1 MTKIACVGAGQLA
14 QMLGIA
20 ATELGITL
28 RSAGK
33 PGSCAF
39 ITCEAFTE
47 DITDD
52 LILDNFL
59 NGIDVFTFESEHE
72 GLEYADRI
80 TALGVPIYPSPAFV
94 HIAGD
99 RLHEKTSLND
109 LGIPVAPFELIQPDA
124 SPLLLEQYFA
134 HLMSAQDLSPLG
146 IVIKTR
152 HGGYDGKGQ
161 WVIRTGENT
170 DFARVVKEIAP
181 VVATPGCIV
190 EGLVD
195 FSMECSILAS
205 RSRSGEI
212 KTWPLTHNIHADS
225 ILRYSTSPITDVPNI
240 EKLEE
245 QAIDIVTKICT
256 EHDYVG
262 TIAVECFVTS
272 SGLVVN
278 EIAPRVHNSGHW
290 TIEGSSTSQFEQHV
304 RAITGMELGDTTCPG
319 FVSMFNLIG
328 QTVNS
333 DALDKIEGVFLHWY
347 GKEVRPARKVGH
359 ITIIG
364 STKSELESREQKVKA
379 ILNHEDLR

>member
-20 ATELGITL
+20 AKELGITV
-28 RSAGK
+28 RSAAK
-33 PGSCAF
+33 EGSCAF
-39 ITCEAFTE
+39 NTCEAFT
-47 DITDD
+47 DDLTDE

-72 GLEYADRI
+72 GLEYTERI
-80 TALGVPIYPSPAFV
+80 QARGVPIFPSPAFV

-99 RLHEKTSLND
+99 RLHEKTALDN
-109 LGIPVAPFELIQPDA
+109 LGIPVAPFELLQPDA
-124 SPLLLEQYFA
+124 SPFLLDQ
-134 HLMSAQDLSPLG
+134 HLANLVNTQTLSPLG
-146 IVIKTR
+146 IVVKTR

-170 DFARVVKEIAP
+170 DFARVVTEIMP
-181 VVATPGCIV
+181 LVATPGCIV

-195 FSMECSILAS
+195 FSIECSILAS

-225 ILRYSTSPITDVPNI
+225 ILRYSTSPITDVPNV
-240 EKLEE
+240 EKLED
-245 QAIDIVTKICT
+245 QAIDIVRKICT
-256 EHDYVG
+256 EYDYVG

-304 RAITGMELGDTTCPG
+304 RAITGMELGDTTCAG
-319 FVSMFNLIG
+319 FVSMLNLIG
-328 QTVNS
+328 QTINS
-333 DALDKIEGVFLHWY
+333 DALEKIEGVYLHWY

-359 ITIIG
+359 ITIVG
-364 STKSELESREQKVKA
+364 STKLELESRERQVKA
-379 ILNHEDLR
+379 ILDHEDLR